1 MSAHNFT
8 VGAKQNKV
16 QTPLTMEEVARRAP
30 SALALRPY
38 AAMSA
43 KYTYVPTINIIE
55 GMIKAGFQPF
65 AASQSLTRIA
75 DKKAF
80 TKHMLRFRHAD
91 MGALVVGDVVPEV
104 VVINSHDGA
113 CAFRLIAGLY
123 RLVCSNGLMVSDAE
137 IESISVRHTGNILQA
152 VVDGSYTIVGN
163 AAKALGTVKQWRQLQ
178 LTDGERHA
186 FATSAHILR
195 FADAEGKTTTP
206 ITPDQLLVPRRYDD
220 QGKDLWT
227 TFNVLQENALKG
239 GLSGIQRDAEGR
251 RVRSVSTR
259 QIRGIDGNVQL
270 NRSLWTLAERLAE
283 LKGKDVPFSEAEVV
297 EAAA

>member
-1 MSAHNFT
+1 
-8 VGAKQNKV
+8 
-16 QTPLTMEEVARRAP
+16 
-30 SALALRPY
+30 
-38 AAMSA
+38 
-43 KYTYVPTINIIE
+43 
-55 GMIKAGFQPF
+55 
-65 AASQSLTRIA
+65 
-75 DKKAF
+75 
-80 TKHMLRFRHAD
+80 MLRFRHAD

>member
-75 DKKAF
+75 ARRLSRS
-80 TKHMLRFRHAD
+80 TCCAS
-91 MGALVVGDVVPEV
+91 GTPTWALWSWATLCPR
-104 VVINSHDGA
+104 SWSSTLDGA